1 MKQDNRKLKPLIHM
15 GGDEM
20 RDKLAMRL
28 ARNGWWFNAATIDK
42 LCRIV
47 RASNPNMGVSAF
59 KKGGA

>member
-28 ARNGWWFNAATIDK
+28 ARNGWWFNATTIDA

-47 RASNPNMGVSAF
+47 RSSKPNGGVTVF
-59 KKGGA
+59 PQGGA